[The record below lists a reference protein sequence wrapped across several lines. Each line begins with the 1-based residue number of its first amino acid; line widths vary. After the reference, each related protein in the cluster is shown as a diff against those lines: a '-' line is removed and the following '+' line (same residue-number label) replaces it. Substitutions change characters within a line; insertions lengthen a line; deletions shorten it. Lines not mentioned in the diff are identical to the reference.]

1 MNPAKRRVFS
11 FLGHGMADAIAAIRR
26 HAELASATQHI
37 VQAFETS
44 GLGNKA
50 FAEWLRI
57 IAKDIE
63 EVSRSRPAPLS

>member
-1 MNPAKRRVFS
+1 MTTVS
-11 FLGHGMADAIAAIRR
+11 DLRR

-50 FAEWLRI
+50 FAEWLRG

-63 EVSRSRPAPLS
+63 HVGERAISGPADSV